1 MPITPAKDKASIK
14 SILNAD
20 PLMTTLGF
28 TAAQTFLY
36 KNSDQTIDPTK
47 VQIFIYNVQP
57 EKTGNALA
65 HGIVYEV
72 LLSASN
78 AKSGSVDNG
87 ADQIIA
93 LLHNKVVGGK
103 HRLEL
108 LDPPMALASVNSLY
122 QVATRFMAYETVYNK
137 VRTAI
142 SQ

>member
-1 MPITPAKDKASIK
+1 MPITPFKDKAGIK
-14 SILNAD
+14 SVLNAD

-28 TAAQTFLY
+28 AASQTFTF

-57 EKTGNALA
+57 EKTGNSLA

-78 AKSGSVDNG
+78 AKHGSVDN
-87 ADQIIA
+87 ASDQIIA
-93 LLHNKVVGGK
+93 LLHNKVIGN

-108 LDPPMALASVNSLY
+108 LDPPMAVACLNSLY

>member
-1 MPITPAKDKASIK
+1 MAITPYKDKQTIK
-14 SILNAD
+14 SILAAD
-20 PLMTTLGF
+20 PLMVTLGF
-28 TAAQTFLY
+28 SAAQMFEF
-36 KNSDQTIDPTK
+36 KNSDATVDPTK

-57 EKTGNALA
+57 EKTGNDFS

-72 LLSASN
+72 LMSASN
-78 AKSGSVDNG
+78 AKHGSIDNA
-87 ADQIIA
+87 ADQIVA
-93 LLHNKVVGGK
+93 LLRDKVVGGK

-108 LDPPMALASVNSLY
+108 LDPPMALSSLNALY